1 MIGFTVVLAKVTTWP
16 TTPITDWSICTIPSN
31 APAAV
36 SFPANMPP
44 CPNSISRKPDSAL
57 ATPPSTN
64 SPLMKLPTLDSA
76 PVNLSKMASPCSPNT
91 PPTISRIYSRLSP
104 SRLTT
109 AIMLDTT
116 PTTGSAPDSRVP
128 KPPAIG
134 PQMLPI
140 SFPLLFSSPP
150 PLPSMFL
157 IAAPPLSV
165 EPNTASLND
174 IRPVRPISP
183 FPFPPPREP
192 NSVFAPAPKLPKNL
206 APAVLCPFIPAKTED
221 AYFPGP
227 LFITAFFSHPVAVS
241 PLCAALET
249 VSKTLLFAD
258 AAVFFLPLKRPP
270 QFWSTA
276 PTPIVRLPAIC

>member
-1 MIGFTVVLAKVTTWP
+1 MTGTTVCVIKLNIPSMIGFTVVLEKVTTWP
-16 TTPITDWSICTIPSN
+16 TTPITDWSICTMPSN

-134 PQMLPI
+134 PQILLSIPRPPLAAPPIAFTAPEPAIALNAPPALPSRPPTAI
-140 SFPLLFSSPP
+140 PALLPMMAAPALPSRPPKPPFAAPSSPP
-150 PLPSMFL
+150 AAVPALPSRPLRRPPVFVFPMAVPIPPSHWPTALFAAAFL
-157 IAAPPLSV
+157 ITL
-165 EPNTASLND
+165 
-174 IRPVRPISP
+174 
-183 FPFPPPREP
+183 
-192 NSVFAPAPKLPKNL
+192 
-206 APAVLCPFIPAKTED
+206 
-221 AYFPGP
+221 PGP
-227 LFITAFFSHPVAVS
+227 T
-241 PLCAALET
+241 
-249 VSKTLLFAD
+249 
-258 AAVFFLPLKRPP
+258 
-270 QFWSTA
+270 
-276 PTPIVRLPAIC
+276 